1 MQHFANQCLDLARS
15 ILGHNI
21 DSIRPDGSIEPVPGE
36 NSRPDEPG
44 HAAQAFGEYHRA
56 TGDVTIN
63 RVDIVDIVARTLT
76 YQIQEDTE
84 SENGLAYAGLGLL
97 AFGPSKERN
106 LVWERLNEDT
116 REAVDRRLLHRSDYD
131 NHFQAFNI
139 AKSVTRFSLGL
150 SKKDETG
157 TLIEKFIER
166 IQANSA
172 GGYCDDAPR
181 SAERADALG
190 GAYDIYGV
198 MQFIFIRQA
207 LQLHANVHLRERKLP
222 SLRTFAEKYVK
233 IVPDI
238 VRQDGLG
245 WCYGRGVGA
254 YGQMH
259 LISIVLQAMRD
270 GWIPEDK
277 LPLYKDVLRRLFQ
290 YFFVTYIDQEHGFL
304 VIRDGERDT
313 IAHHT
318 TRMANFD
325 AARYLCQWARL
336 AKTVGGEMLGSAPAV
351 LKPVCKYV
359 LFDRSARKEQG
370 LCIYQDPA
378 SGLHV
383 QIPLVSGGTHKFSDS
398 LAFPHMPGVF
408 DWPANRYQPVFLP
421 EATIGGQVF
430 SPSFYGK
437 NVSTAMGLKGA
448 FLFKYDQ
455 PELVTPDEKVVNGV
469 GSWKVE
475 WEFLGGRITGKFT
488 LQVKQQATLDKF
500 RLVLPIATPHHRYR
514 LGSTLVLGAESLRCA
529 VLKDDF
535 GSVWAE
541 TEVVSEDPEHR
552 TLTGK
557 VHYYQTLHRDH
568 PLVLRPGQPYR
579 IEVTFEP
586 DITMADA

>member
-15 ILGHNI
+15 ILGHNL

-36 NSRPDEPG
+36 ASRPDEPG
-44 HAAQAFGEYHRA
+44 HAAQALGEFHRA
-56 TGDVTIN
+56 TGDVMLN
-63 RVDIVDIVARTLT
+63 RVDIVDLVARTLT
-76 YQIQEDTE
+76 YQIHEDTE

-166 IQANSA
+166 IQSNSA

-190 GAYDIYGV
+190 GAYDIYGL

-233 IVPDI
+233 LVPDM

-259 LISIVLQAMRD
+259 LITIVLQAMRD

-277 LPLYKDVLRRLFQ
+277 MPLYKDALRRLFQ
-290 YFFVTYIDQEHGFL
+290 YFFATYIDQEHGFL

-336 AKTVGGEMLGSAPAV
+336 AKTVGGDMVGSAPV
-351 LKPVCKYV
+351 QSKPVCKYV

-383 QIPLVSGGTHKFSDS
+383 QIPVVSGGTHKYSDS

-408 DWPANRYQPVFLP
+408 DWPANRYQPVFIP

-448 FLFKYDQ
+448 FIFKYDQ
-455 PELVTPDEKVVNGV
+455 PELVTVDEKVVNGI

-488 LQVKQQATLDKF
+488 LQVKQQTTLDNF

-535 GSVWAE
+535 GAVWAE
-541 TEVVSEDPEHR
+541 TEVVSEDAEHR

-557 VHYYQTLHRDH
+557 LHYYQTLHRDH
-568 PLVLRPGQPYR
+568 PLVLRPGQPYK
-579 IEVTFEP
+579 IEITFEP
-586 DITMADA
+586 DITVADA